1 MSTFKL
7 EDKEYKI
14 EDMTDIGKDLAN
26 HTRDLQGKIIRSK
39 MDTEQYI
46 MARNDCIIKLK
57 AELEKTKEEPQAA
70 E

>member
-1 MSTFKL
+1 MSSIII

-46 MARNDCIIKLK
+46 MARNDCIIKL
-57 AELEKTKEEPQAA
+57 
-70 E
+70 